1 MTDEQQH
8 EYWLAAQKNKMDK
21 MPPKNFASYIKY
33 QASQVPSNEIHGNSI
48 YNLFAIDS
56 VITRVSFN
64 IFPMI
69 RLCLTAEDSS
79 QLYGPSYLGLFVP
92 NMAFNMV
99 DLCYD
104 GEG

>member
-1 MTDEQQH
+1 
-8 EYWLAAQKNKMDK
+8 
-21 MPPKNFASYIKY
+21 
-33 QASQVPSNEIHGNSI
+33 
-48 YNLFAIDS
+48 
-56 VITRVSFN
+56 
-64 IFPMI
+64 MI